1 MRVTGGTAAK
11 LLRLFVRIHG
21 QFEIKKAEENIMS
34 ETKKLTRS
42 STDKRV
48 AGVCSGLAE
57 YFGVDATL
65 VRLIFVVATLFG
77 GPGLILYI
85 VLWIIMPEA

>member
-1 MRVTGGTAAK
+1 
-11 LLRLFVRIHG
+11 
-21 QFEIKKAEENIMS
+21 MS